1 MKLNSLNNNTQR
13 ENNIEKENVVTNSS
27 VVNSKVENDI
37 ETPTAIKEIECT
49 KDMDLADKIN
59 YWKNK
64 YKKIYCTTIDDT
76 KFIWRRINRAEYS
89 QCAFKKFSNDSKIDM
104 FEKQYLF
111 CKIGVLYPENI
122 IELMDECAGIAPILS
137 DEIIYKSGFGDAYPK
152 TVEVNSTK
160 DVNDDMQDD
169 EIDGEDYEG

>member
-1 MKLNSLNNNTQR
+1 MKLNSLNSTYREDNVDKKTVALSTSNVNNKQ
-13 ENNIEKENVVTNSS
+13 
-27 VVNSKVENDI
+27 ENDI
-37 ETPTAIKEIECT
+37 EIPTAIKEIECT

-59 YWKNK
+59 YWKDK

-89 QCAFKKFSNDSKIDM
+89 QCAFKKFNNDSKIDM

-122 IELMDECAGIAPILS
+122 VELMDECAGIAPILS

-160 DVNDDMQDD
+160 DVDDAQDD
-169 EIDGEDYEG
+169 DINGEDYEG